1 MNTRTKIALLTLA
14 TLCVAGGLTMIVA
27 ADPGPQSLARLPV
40 NVHSATAHGLTV
52 PGTAHIAIAQVI
64 E

>member
-1 MNTRTKIALLTLA
+1 MNTRTTIALLTLVIA
-14 TLCVAGGLTMIVA
+14 VGGLTMIVA

-52 PGTAHIAIAQVI
+52 PGTARIAIAQVT